1 MIITK
6 MTNVFKSKNFTIYFF
21 GQSFSLLGSWVQ
33 QVALVWLVYDISESA
48 FLMGLVGFVSQI
60 PILLIAPIAGVLSD
74 KYAKK
79 TILLVTQILALVQ
92 AFILAYLSWHNSI
105 DIYSLLILSATL
117 GIITGIEIPIRQSLM
132 VNLINDKKDLSKA
145 IALNSL
151 LVNIS
156 RFIGP
161 VVAGIVITLY
171 DAAICFLINALS
183 YGVIIVSLLFIKL
196 SNNSRNSNVTVKM
209 SAYNSFKEGIEYINK
224 NPVLKNVLIFLALS
238 SFTIMPY
245 LVLMPLIVAESYNS
259 SASNM
264 GILLAPVGLGA
275 IVANLYLASI
285 RRHISLCNTI
295 IIGAFISSSALIVFS
310 MFSVFWISLIAMTFV
325 GFGFILQVVSSN
337 MLIQQLTHDSK
348 RGRVMSLY
356 TMAYMGMIPIGSIC
370 AGAIA
375 NFVGAS
381 ETLLILGL
389 CSIIGTFIF
398 RPKIRCQQP
407 LIRPRLALS

>member
-1 MIITK
+1 M
-6 MTNVFKSKNFTIYFF
+6 
-21 GQSFSLLGSWVQ
+21 
-33 QVALVWLVYDISESA
+33 VWLVYDMSDSA

-74 KYAKK
+74 KYDKK
-79 TILLVTQILALVQ
+79 TILLVTQILAFVQ
-92 AFILAYLSWHNSI
+92 ALILAYLTWDNTI
-105 DIYSLLILSATL
+105 DVYLLLILAATL
-117 GIITGIEIPIRQSLM
+117 GVITGIEIPIRQSLM

-161 VVAGIVITLY
+161 VIAGIVITVY
-171 DAAICFLINALS
+171 DASICFLINALS
-183 YGVIIVSLLFIKL
+183 YGVIIVSLLLIKI
-196 SNNSRNSNVTVKM
+196 SNYRNYSKSINKM
-209 SAYNSFKEGIEYINK
+209 SAYNSFKEGIDYINE

-245 LVLMPLIVAESYNS
+245 LVLMPLIVAELYNS
-259 SASNM
+259 SASTM

-275 IVANLYLASI
+275 IVANIYLASF
-285 RRHISLCNTI
+285 RQHFSLCSTI
-295 IIGAFISSSALIVFS
+295 IIGAFISSSALMLFS
-310 MFSVFWISLIAMTFV
+310 LFSIFWISLILMMFV

-337 MLIQQLTHDSK
+337 MLIQQLTEDSK

-370 AGAIA
+370 AGVIA

-381 ETLLILGL
+381 ETLLLLGL
-389 CSIIGTFIF
+389 CCGIGTLIY
-398 RPKIRCQQP
+398 RTKIRCQQS
-407 LIRPRLALS
+407 LLSPRLVLTR